1 MMGSCAFLMPVA
13 SGRFVRLGSYDLRA
27 SLGLAIGSI
36 PAVLLA
42 AFIVKSLPLNAVRG
56 LVVVVVVYTAVMLL
70 RDAYRARASSAQ
82 LAPAQPL

>member
-13 SGRFVRLGSYDLRA
+13 SARFIRLERYDLRA

-42 AFIVKSLPLNAVRG
+42 AFIVKSLPLNYVRG
-56 LVVVVVVYTAVMLL
+56 LVVIVVVYTAVMLL
-70 RDAYRARASSAQ
+70 RDAYRGRASSSQ